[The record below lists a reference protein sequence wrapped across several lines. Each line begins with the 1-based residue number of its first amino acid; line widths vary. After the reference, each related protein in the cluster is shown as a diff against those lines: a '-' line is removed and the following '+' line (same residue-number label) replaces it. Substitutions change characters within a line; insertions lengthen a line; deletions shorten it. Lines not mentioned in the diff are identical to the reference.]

1 MLVYTREKYLRKK
14 IGLKESVCLIRT
26 FLRAYG
32 TFFLLQLHVPTKSSK
47 RSTSVAIPARPKQP
61 APDESGIMKKELDKA
76 YERIAALE
84 GRNQELTLQ
93 TTGVRT
99 M

>member
-1 MLVYTREKYLRKK
+1 MLEREFFQELTEHYHH
-14 IGLKESVCLIRT
+14 
-26 FLRAYG
+26 
-32 TFFLLQLHVPTKSSK
+32 FFLLQLHLPTKNSK
-47 RSTSVAIPARPKQP
+47 KSTSVVVPARPKQP

-93 TTGVRT
+93 TTGVHT
-99 M
+99 